1 MKRMILTTLVALFFL
16 PAFAQDETLEPLYT
30 SPNGKVEFDM
40 LSHIGFGY
48 DIVNSNDFKPTFS
61 SEFLMNIVDISLSPT
76 ENLGIELGVDF
87 TVNNFGS
94 RESAFI
100 QSKDHLVKA
109 VDFPSVKLDDIG
121 SQTKARGGINVFSF
135 TAPLILKGIFGK
147 FQVGAGAEACYNV
160 SGETYYYFRQENRR
174 VEVSE
179 TKAKVTPFTYDFL
192 AFLTYDDF
200 GIYFKYRPQNAPIL
214 PAGGVDLS
222 FVTVGLVLGL

>member
-1 MKRMILTTLVALFFL
+1 
-16 PAFAQDETLEPLYT
+16 
-30 SPNGKVEFDM
+30 
-40 LSHIGFGY
+40 
-48 DIVNSNDFKPTFS
+48 
-61 SEFLMNIVDISLSPT
+61 MNIVDISLYPT

-160 SGETYYYFRQENRR
+160 SGETYYYFRQDNRR

-192 AFLTYDDF
+192 AFLTYNDF